1 MKLYN
6 IGYMTD
12 INLKQEYELVPLDD
26 LLEGVLFPPLLANA
40 LEKIKPPRG
49 LPRYGGGQWSAP
61 YAKG

>member
-26 LLEGVLFPPLLANA
+26 LLEGVVVSAIACKCVGEDQTSKRVASLW
-40 LEKIKPPRG
+40 R
-49 LPRYGGGQWSAP
+49 WSVECAIC
-61 YAKG
+61 